1 MLFKGG
7 INMYKKVGIILISAI
22 LILGGIGS
30 YARERVVLE
39 NTKTNYKTIG
49 SSLAM
54 MYEIKAESGE
64 YQAVNDSVWPQDG
77 YIFNENLSKCENGG
91 KLSWD
96 NTKNKVIMEGNTSD
110 KCYVYF
116 DKIPVIADRCT
127 NENMATCMILNYK
140 LDENLYYHDSN
151 LTNGANDNSYRY
163 SGANP
168 NNYVCFGIGEG
179 SCPEDNLY
187 RIIGIFDGKIKLVK
201 YTTYTYAYWGGTN
214 TNSDNNWINS
224 TLNTEILNGEFLS
237 SWDSSWQDKIVD
249 TSWHIDGINNG
260 VKGQTAAGVYDYEIR
275 NATTLYNA
283 RIGLMYISDYGF
295 GVTPDY
301 WNLPI
306 SNYNTNE
313 VTSNNWLYENTIQ
326 WTISKQNDSA
336 SHAYFVD
343 GMGTIFGD
351 TITIYN
357 GSVKPVFYLN
367 SAVILTSG
375 TGTLDDPYRINA

>member
-77 YIFNENLSKCENGG
+77 
-91 KLSWD
+91 
-96 NTKNKVIMEGNTSD
+96 
-110 KCYVYF
+110 
-116 DKIPVIADRCT
+116 
-127 NENMATCMILNYK
+127 
-140 LDENLYYHDSN
+140 
-151 LTNGANDNSYRY
+151 
-163 SGANP
+163 
-168 NNYVCFGIGEG
+168 
-179 SCPEDNLY
+179 
-187 RIIGIFDGKIKLVK
+187 
-201 YTTYTYAYWGGTN
+201 
-214 TNSDNNWINS
+214 
-224 TLNTEILNGEFLS
+224 
-237 SWDSSWQDKIVD
+237 
-249 TSWHIDGINNG
+249 INNG

-283 RIGLMYISDYGF
+283 RIGLMYISDYAF

-343 GMGTIFGD
+343 GAGLVFGD
-351 TITIYN
+351 AITIYN